1 MAMGVPPWSTKRK
14 VETGSL
20 CGSCDATMLLLE
32 VCQALLF
39 IEWAGIITLQC
50 SLLFGYMQYEY
61 VNITS
66 SYFVAIV
73 PGFGPVCVEFPN
85 IVRPGILLYL
95 STVYLATRISVIV
108 ADVIVLMV
116 TWMKT
121 YEIKRYAN
129 SAHVEAPLATLL
141 LRDGTLYF
149 TLLLVLNLSLM
160 LSNYYG
166 PRRFMCIIV
175 SRFLLNLRETDNVQN
190 HVASNPSFV
199 CTHARSLQ
207 LASRIVGNMGAS
219 LSHGSPSQV
228 DDLYGLDLPGNGLD
242 ISEGGGATQWMSKF
256 RGDSLITQR

>member
-1 MAMGVPPWSTKRK
+1 
-14 VETGSL
+14 
-20 CGSCDATMLLLE
+20 MLLLE

-39 IEWAGIITLQC
+39 IEWA
-50 SLLFGYMQYEY
+50 
-61 VNITS
+61 
-66 SYFVAIV
+66 
-73 PGFGPVCVEFPN
+73 
-85 IVRPGILLYL
+85 
-95 STVYLATRISVIV
+95 VYLATRISVIV

-149 TLLLVLNLSLM
+149 MLLLMLNLSLM

-166 PRRFMCIIV
+166 VYEYLPYFIDLFMCIIV

-242 ISEGGGATQWMSKF
+242 ISEGGGAT
-256 RGDSLITQR
+256 GGEVVTGEIELVEV